1 MISPIQ
7 ITLKKHSDSLSVKE
21 MVTKYGQQT
30 RLAGRFK
37 DIYSVQ
43 NNLKVNRDAIFTRSC
58 HFDKT
63 LYLYFSKG
71 YSHQLGT
78 LG

>member
-21 MVTKYGQQT
+21 MVIKYGQQT
-30 RLAGRFK
+30 WLAGRFK

-43 NNLKVNRDAIFTRSC
+43 NNLKVNHDAIFTRSC

-71 YSHQLGT
+71 YIHQIGT